1 LKITFRP
8 ELTEEYEEN
17 SDLLNEETE
26 WIAEEQAKVNLYEYD
41 FDHKCSEWGYWRIV
55 KSID

>member
-1 LKITFRP
+1 MLEPELKITFRP

-26 WIAEEQAKVNLYEYD
+26 
-41 FDHKCSEWGYWRIV
+41 
-55 KSID
+55 